1 MAVQSK
7 PARTYLTAEEYLA
20 LERSSEE
27 RHEYLDGEMLAMT
40 GGSWEHSLIIGN
52 LVAEL
57 KQRLRGGPCAVHAS
71 EMRVR
76 VPSGDCSYPDIVVV
90 CGPPRFADEKRDTVL
105 NPTLLIEV
113 LSPSTESYDRGR
125 KSEGYRTLE
134 SLQEYVLAAQNRPAV
149 ERYQRQ
155 ENGFWLLSDISG
167 LDRSLPLASLGC
179 ELPLA
184 VIYDGVEFP

>member
-1 MAVQSK
+1 MAVQTK
-7 PARTYLTAEEYLA
+7 PTRTYLTADEYLA

-40 GGSWEHSLIIGN
+40 GGSWEHSLIISN

-57 KQRLRGGPCAVHAS
+57 KQRLRGGPCKVHAS
-71 EMRVR
+71 EMRIR
-76 VPSGDCSYPDIVVV
+76 VPSGDCSYPDVVVV
-90 CGPPRFADEKRDTVL
+90 CGPPRFADERRDTVL

-134 SLQEYVLAAQNRPAV
+134 SLQEYVLAAQDRPSI
-149 ERYQRQ
+149 ERYLRQ
-155 ENGFWLLSDISG
+155 ENGFWLLSDIAG

-179 ELPLA
+179 ELPLT